1 MFGMSM
7 DIGVDLGTATV
18 LVYIKGKGIVLR
30 EPSVVAIDRD
40 TNRII
45 AIGEEA
51 RRMLGRTPGNIVAI
65 RPLREGVIAD
75 YDTTESMLRHFIEK
89 VAGRSMFFKPR
100 IMVCVPSGVTTVE
113 KRAVLEA
120 AMQAGARKTFLIEE
134 PLAAALGAG
143 LVISEPCGS
152 MVVDIGGGTTDV
164 AVLSL
169 GGIVV
174 SESLRVG
181 GDKFDE
187 ALVRYIKKE
196 YNIMIGERTAEEIK
210 VNVGTAYPSGR
221 NESMEIR
228 PAEDYAHRLGRNAR
242 GPGRAHFP
250 HHRVR
255 QDGAGEDPSRTGGRH
270 RRPRHRHDRWRL
282 APPRT
287 GQADQPGDRHTHL
300 SGRRPAVLRGPG
312 HGQSAGIAR
321 SAAGFAHDDQKG
333 EYRVEIRRLTGKPGQ
348 PLLFF
353 AFSTTFLAENT

>member
-7 DIGVDLGTATV
+7 DIGVDLGTANV

-40 TNRII
+40 SNTVL
-45 AIGEEA
+45 AVGEEA
-51 RRMLGRTPGNIVAI
+51 RRMLGRTPGNIIAI

-75 YDTTESMLRHFIEK
+75 YDTTETMLRHFISK
-89 VAGRSMFFKPR
+89 VVPKNFFFKPR
-100 IMVCVPSGVTTVE
+100 IMVCIPSGVTTVE

-120 AMQAGARKTFLIEE
+120 AVQAGAKKTYLIEE

-143 LVISEPCGS
+143 LDISEPFGS

-187 ALVRYIKKE
+187 ALVRYVKRE
-196 YNIMIGERTAEEIK
+196 YNVMIGERTAEQIK
-210 VNVGTAYPSGR
+210 VTIGTALVAGR

-228 PAEDYAHRLGRNAR
+228 GRDLVSGLPKTLRITSAETFEALNESVSLIVQRVKTVLEITPPELSSDIMDRGIVMTGGGSMLYGLDKLIQQETGIPTYLAEDPLSCVALG
-242 GPGRAHFP
+242 
-250 HHRVR
+250 
-255 QDGAGEDPSRTGGRH
+255 
-270 RRPRHRHDRWRL
+270 
-282 APPRT
+282 
-287 GQADQPGDRHTHL
+287 
-300 SGRRPAVLRGPG
+300 
-312 HGQSAGIAR
+312 
-321 SAAGFAHDDQKG
+321 
-333 EYRVEIRRLTGKPGQ
+333 TGKALDSLGS
-348 PLLFF
+348 LEDSL
-353 AFSTTFLAENT
+353 TTLKRGSIA